1 MQKEEVPEYLNFILQ
16 YVPFF
21 KSHAF
26 KMTMNHADAE
36 DLIQSSLIRAIK
48 YPPQNNDYLKA
59 WMLRIMFSEHTT
71 KRKRKYFTEKPLG
84 DLEAAVF
91 DEDVSKNEISDEVKS
106 ALDNCEYGQL
116 FYDWAV
122 NETPIRELEKKYNLA
137 RSGVFHKIKE
147 TKERLQQYLKA
158 A

>member
-1 MQKEEVPEYLNFILQ
+1 MQKEGVPEYLAEILQ
-16 YVPFF
+16 YAPFF
-21 KSHAF
+21 KSQAF
-26 KMTMNHADAE
+26 RMTKNNADAE

-59 WMLRIMFSEHTT
+59 WMLRIMFSEHVT
-71 KRKRKYFTEKPLG
+71 KSRRKNQTEVPLG
-84 DLEAAVF
+84 DLEIEF
-91 DEDVSKNEISDEVKS
+91 LDEDTSRNEISDEVKN

-122 NETPIRELEKKYNLA
+122 NETPIDELGKKYNLA
-137 RSGVFHKIKE
+137 RSTVFHKIKE
-147 TKERLQQYLKA
+147 TKEKLQYYLA